1 MKCPPVSFFFP
12 LRNIFVCP
20 KVADTPNLQWKMMI
34 NRVKPKDFG
43 VQQKWLV
50 FFNIFFP
57 YIGNNNPNWRT
68 HIFQRGR
75 YTTNQKNI
83 FWIWACHWHRASHGL
98 GFHPPVELRTWPG
111 AGGRTR
117 PMVLQ
122 FGTGSFLAS
131 KINFQWF
138 IFQIPLSG

>member
-1 MKCPPVSFFFP
+1 V
-12 LRNIFVCP
+12 V
-20 KVADTPNLQWKMMI
+20 
-34 NRVKPKDFG
+34 G
-43 VQQKWLV
+43 V
-50 FFNIFFP
+50 FFYIFFP
-57 YIGNNNPNWRT
+57 YIGNNPPNWRT